1 MDNGPNDPG
10 TITQDPSAPLVS
22 SSYDSVT
29 GNREWA
35 NYNGCAIVAATQNL
49 GESSSN
55 SCAIPANTITGTESS
70 LSQIGQNGPDVG
82 GIVVAADP
90 PNSTVTDVLV
100 SDNKVTSSF
109 EGGVIVNAEA
119 FNSFTKNVGRGRER
133 RVGQQLG

>member
-49 GESSSN
+49 GGSLSN
-55 SCAIPANTITGTESS
+55 ILIAANSIAGTQSS
-70 LSQIGQNGPDVG
+70 LSQIGPNGPDVG

-90 PNSTVTDVLV
+90 PSSTVTDVRV
-100 SDNKVTSSF
+100 SDNRVTSSF

-119 FNSFTKNVGRGRER
+119 FNSFTKNVARNRER